1 MAKAILAAVD
11 SATRREDLITELWE
25 FHSAYRC
32 IEAQE
37 RQYVNIGKEGSLPPE
52 WSVVMA
58 ALEFANTVLETKL
71 ELMGNSNV
79 PSSSDVLVLWG
90 AYGVFECAQ
99 AKVVQDLCGDA
110 NHVSGALALL
120 NEKFKD
126 CIAGLSKQH
135 EEVPA

>member
-1 MAKAILAAVD
+1 MAKAILSAPD
-11 SATRREDLITELWE
+11 SATRHINVVDQLWN
-25 FHSAYRC
+25 FHSAYEC
-32 IEAQE
+32 IAA
-37 RQYVNIGKEGSLPPE
+37 KEIQVADNCM
-52 WSVVMA
+52 SVVFS
-58 ALEFANTVLETKL
+58 ALRFANTVVEIKL
-71 ELMGNSNV
+71 SELMETESI
-79 PSSSDVLVLWG
+79 SDSDVLVLWG

>member
-1 MAKAILAAVD
+1 MAKAILSAPD

-71 ELMGNSNV
+71 EAMGDSNV
-79 PSSSDVLVLWG
+79 SSDSDVLVLWG
-90 AYGVFECAQ
+90 AYGVYECIHT
-99 AKVVQDLCGDA
+99 KVEEDLMGPA
-110 NHVSGALALL
+110 NSVSGALALL
-120 NEKFKD
+120 NKKFKQ
-126 CIAGLSKQH
+126 CIGDFD
-135 EEVPA
+135 EVVPS